1 MKRIYVCLLIFL
13 CFAFV
18 QAQKIKH
25 PALLYT
31 PERIQQV
38 KQRIVNDL
46 KMAEAW
52 ASIKKTADEQLQKKN
67 LSKADYLA
75 LAYLMT
81 DEKKYADKLKEI
93 LLDVIKEDTWGSEE
107 MLARIPVW
115 RADLGLAHKAYL
127 SAIAYDAVYN
137 DLSSSE
143 RKEIAEGLKRLA
155 LDPCL
160 GDWVLEPARIHSLNS
175 MGHNWWTSCAC
186 MGGILALSLQNELP
200 EAKQGAEAVY
210 EALPQW
216 FDFAGDVLQQKPK
229 SFDADGGM
237 YESLNYANFGIQE
250 ALQFRLAWMNTH
262 PGQKPVQIPQLNK
275 LSDFFVHVCYPRTGI
290 LYNMNFGDS
299 HKNVTAE
306 STLMLLYA
314 MESGM
319 IICFGI

>member
-93 LLDVIKEDTWGSEE
+93 LLS
-107 MLARIPVW
+107 LRRIRGAVKKCW
-115 RADLGLAHKAYL
+115 RVSL
-127 SAIAYDAVYN
+127 SG
-137 DLSSSE
+137 E
-143 RKEIAEGLKRLA
+143 RIWDWHIRL
-155 LDPCL
+155 
-160 GDWVLEPARIHSLNS
+160 
-175 MGHNWWTSCAC
+175 TF
-186 MGGILALSLQNELP
+186 LP
-200 EAKQGAEAVY
+200 
-210 EALPQW
+210 
-216 FDFAGDVLQQKPK
+216 
-229 SFDADGGM
+229 
-237 YESLNYANFGIQE
+237 
-250 ALQFRLAWMNTH
+250 
-262 PGQKPVQIPQLNK
+262 
-275 LSDFFVHVCYPRTGI
+275 
-290 LYNMNFGDS
+290 
-299 HKNVTAE
+299 
-306 STLMLLYA
+306 
-314 MESGM
+314 
-319 IICFGI
+319 

>member
-200 EAKQGAEAVY
+200 EQSKERRWYMRLFPNGLTLPEMSCSRSRK
-210 EALPQW
+210 ALMPMEGCMKVSIMPISG
-216 FDFAGDVLQQKPK
+216 FRKHY
-229 SFDADGGM
+229 SFVWHG
-237 YESLNYANFGIQE
+237 
-250 ALQFRLAWMNTH
+250 
-262 PGQKPVQIPQLNK
+262 
-275 LSDFFVHVCYPRTGI
+275 
-290 LYNMNFGDS
+290 
-299 HKNVTAE
+299 
-306 STLMLLYA
+306 
-314 MESGM
+314 
-319 IICFGI
+319 

>member
-160 GDWVLEPARIHSLNS
+160 GEIGRA
-175 MGHNWWTSCAC
+175 SCR
-186 MGGILALSLQNELP
+186 ER
-200 EAKQGAEAVY
+200 V
-210 EALPQW
+210 
-216 FDFAGDVLQQKPK
+216 
-229 SFDADGGM
+229 
-237 YESLNYANFGIQE
+237 
-250 ALQFRLAWMNTH
+250 
-262 PGQKPVQIPQLNK
+262 
-275 LSDFFVHVCYPRTGI
+275 
-290 LYNMNFGDS
+290 
-299 HKNVTAE
+299 
-306 STLMLLYA
+306 
-314 MESGM
+314 
-319 IICFGI
+319 

>member
-160 GDWVLEPARIHSLNS
+160 GDWVLEPARVHSLNS
-175 MGHNWWTSCAC
+175 M
-186 MGGILALSLQNELP
+186 
-200 EAKQGAEAVY
+200 
-210 EALPQW
+210 
-216 FDFAGDVLQQKPK
+216 
-229 SFDADGGM
+229 
-237 YESLNYANFGIQE
+237 
-250 ALQFRLAWMNTH
+250 
-262 PGQKPVQIPQLNK
+262 
-275 LSDFFVHVCYPRTGI
+275 
-290 LYNMNFGDS
+290 
-299 HKNVTAE
+299 
-306 STLMLLYA
+306 
-314 MESGM
+314 
-319 IICFGI
+319 

>member
-1 MKRIYVCLLIFL
+1 M
-13 CFAFV
+13 
-18 QAQKIKH
+18 
-25 PALLYT
+25 
-31 PERIQQV
+31 
-38 KQRIVNDL
+38 
-46 KMAEAW
+46 
-52 ASIKKTADEQLQKKN
+52 
-67 LSKADYLA
+67 
-75 LAYLMT
+75 
-81 DEKKYADKLKEI
+81 KEI

-200 EAKQGAEAVY
+200 EAKQGAEVVY

-262 PGQKPVQIPQLNK
+262 PGQKPVQIPQLDK
-275 LSDFFVHVCYPRTGI
+275 LSD
-290 LYNMNFGDS
+290 
-299 HKNVTAE
+299 
-306 STLMLLYA
+306 
-314 MESGM
+314 
-319 IICFGI
+319 